1 MTRITRVEV
10 IDENGR
16 SYVSWEDDNDVS
28 WQFQDDGKTLKVFVN
43 KVKPKTG
50 EEGALEALEKF
61 QNDWLLGKK
70 CPETKLE
77 IKNLN
82 SVESIKAEIK
92 LLQKKLDLLEEIEKQ
107 PKTLFDVIQ
116 NLGYSID
123 CSWEIV
129 DAVEDFLKSKGYPS
143 TLQRPETP
151 QERGERI
158 HKEMEEL
165 VNKLQ
170 EKNWEIKAETD
181 YLIGKVQHKTKI
193 ADKDGNDYKSEPIT
207 NEELLKSNWEPSAQT
222 PEQVEEGL
230 RNAMRTAKEDGVF
243 DTTKESW
250 MNKPVEEL
258 VEMLEKNPPDC
269 LKFVMGKTL
278 EDIVTR
284 WWCDTFTGT
293 HEKWSM
299 EECIDDL
306 IDQIELFLP
315 RSQSAEGTQ
324 SVYTEVAVEAHNEL
338 LQKIK
343 SKLRNKKD
351 T

>member
-16 SYVSWEDDNDVS
+16 SYVSWEDDNNDIVTS
-28 WQFQDDGKTLKVFVN
+28 IQDDGKTLKVFVN
-43 KVKPKTG
+43 KVKPKT
-50 EEGALEALEKF
+50 
-61 QNDWLLGKK
+61 
-70 CPETKLE
+70 
-77 IKNLN
+77 
-82 SVESIKAEIK
+82 
-92 LLQKKLDLLEEIEKQ
+92 
-107 PKTLFDVIQ
+107 LFDVIR
-116 NLGYSID
+116 NLGYSFD
-123 CSWEIV
+123 AVYEIV
-129 DAVEDFLKSKGYPS
+129 DAVEEFEKSKEFQP
-143 TLQRPETP
+143 TP
-151 QERGERI
+151 
-158 HKEMEEL
+158 
-165 VNKLQ
+165 
-170 EKNWEIKAETD
+170 
-181 YLIGKVQHKTKI
+181 
-193 ADKDGNDYKSEPIT
+193 
-207 NEELLKSNWEPSAQT
+207 QT

-230 RNAMRTAKEDGVF
+230 RDAMRTAKEEGVF

-315 RSQSAEGTQ
+315 RSQSSEGTQ

-343 SKLRNKKD
+343 SKLRNKK
-351 T
+351 

>member
-1 MTRITRVEV
+1 MTIITRVE
-10 IDENGR
+10 IITDTGR
-16 SYVSWEDDNDVS
+16 DYVNWEEDNDITVS
-28 WQFQDDGKTLKVFVN
+28 YQDDGRTLKVFVN
-43 KVKPKTG
+43 KTG

-92 LLQKKLDLLEEIEKQ
+92 VLQSKLEFYEELEKQ
-107 PKTLFDVIQ
+107 PLTLFDVIR
-116 NLGYSID
+116 NLGYSVD
-123 CSWEIV
+123 MCYEIV
-129 DAVEDFLKSKGYPS
+129 DAVEEFEKSK
-143 TLQRPETP
+143 E
-151 QERGERI
+151 
-158 HKEMEEL
+158 KEMIKRNL
-165 VNKLQ
+165 KTSLQ
-170 EKNWEIKAETD
+170 ELANGDVRPIDDVVRETKN
-181 YLIGKVQHKTKI
+181 Q
-193 ADKDGNDYKSEPIT
+193 
-207 NEELLKSNWEPSAQT
+207 Q
-222 PEQVEEGL
+222 
-230 RNAMRTAKEDGVF
+230 
-243 DTTKESW
+243 ESW
-250 MNKPVEEL
+250 MNKSDEEL
-258 VEMLEKNPPDC
+258 VAMLEKNPPDC

-278 EDIVTR
+278 EQIIER
-284 WWCDTFTGT
+284 WWCDTFTGP

-343 SKLRNKKD
+343 SKLRNKK
-351 T
+351 

>member
-1 MTRITRVEV
+1 MTRITRLEV
-10 IDENGR
+10 ITDTGR
-16 SYVSWEDDNDVS
+16 DYVCWEEDNDITVS
-28 WQFQDDGKTLKVFVN
+28 YQDDGRTLKVFVN
-43 KVKPKTG
+43 TMKPKTG
-50 EEGALEALEKF
+50 EERALEALDKF

-92 LLQKKLDLLEEIEKQ
+92 VLQSKLEFYEELEKQ
-107 PKTLFDVIQ
+107 PLTLFDVIR
-116 NLGYSID
+116 NLGYSVD
-123 CSWEIV
+123 MCDEIV
-129 DAVEDFLKSKGYPS
+129 DAVEEFEKSK
-143 TLQRPETP
+143 E
-151 QERGERI
+151 
-158 HKEMEEL
+158 KEMIKRNL
-165 VNKLQ
+165 KTSLQ
-170 EKNWEIKAETD
+170 ELANGDVRPIDDVVRETKN
-181 YLIGKVQHKTKI
+181 Q
-193 ADKDGNDYKSEPIT
+193 
-207 NEELLKSNWEPSAQT
+207 
-222 PEQVEEGL
+222 
-230 RNAMRTAKEDGVF
+230 
-243 DTTKESW
+243 KESW
-250 MNKPVEEL
+250 MDKSDEEL
-258 VEMLEKNPPDC
+258 VAILEKNPPDC

-278 EDIVTR
+278 EQIIER
-284 WWCDTFTGT
+284 WWCDTFTVSHG
-293 HEKWSM
+293 KWSM

>member
-1 MTRITRVEV
+1 MTRITRVEI
-10 IDENGR
+10 IDGEGR
-16 SYVSWEDDNDVS
+16 SYVNWNEDNDIVTS
-28 WQFQDDGKTLKVFVN
+28 IQDDGKTLKVFVN

-116 NLGYSID
+116 NLGYSVD

-129 DAVEDFLKSKGYPS
+129 DAIEEF
-143 TLQRPETP
+143 ET
-151 QERGERI
+151 QKE
-158 HKEMEEL
+158 KEMIKRNL
-165 VNKLQ
+165 KTSLQ
-170 EKNWEIKAETD
+170 EMVNGDVRPIDDVVRET
-181 YLIGKVQHKTKI
+181 KKQ
-193 ADKDGNDYKSEPIT
+193 
-207 NEELLKSNWEPSAQT
+207 Q
-222 PEQVEEGL
+222 
-230 RNAMRTAKEDGVF
+230 
-243 DTTKESW
+243 ESW

-315 RSQSAEGTQ
+315 RSQSSEGTQ

-343 SKLRNKKD
+343 SKLRNKK
-351 T
+351 